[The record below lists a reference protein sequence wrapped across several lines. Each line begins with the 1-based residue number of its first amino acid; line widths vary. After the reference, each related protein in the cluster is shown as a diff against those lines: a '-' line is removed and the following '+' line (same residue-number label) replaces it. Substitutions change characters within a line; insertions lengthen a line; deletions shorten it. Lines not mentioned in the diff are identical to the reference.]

1 MSKTVDLQVEK
12 SLVLLKGL
20 YANIRELT
28 PKGISLETLNML
40 DEKLKSLKIKSDEC
54 DKLRDKLKVEIR
66 DMNSSLTSV
75 KEIYSANKKIIKQNY
90 VQEEWKR
97 FGVADKR

>member
-1 MSKTVDLQVEK
+1 
-12 SLVLLKGL
+12 
-20 YANIRELT
+20 
-28 PKGISLETLNML
+28 ML
-40 DEKLKSLKIKSDEC
+40 DEKLKRLKIKSDEC